1 MTELPY
7 HEQRDRKNEAKLQE
21 LLSALPPFCA
31 DFFRGI
37 EPSTSSMTRLSY
49 AYDICMFF
57 DFLTSRHATGS
68 PSICT
73 EAKPEIRS
81 FGLSAKDFTMEQ
93 FRQISVTDLERYL
106 EYLKYRPDDPEHK
119 KMNKEQGIKRKF
131 FSLKSFFGYYCRS
144 GQLHINPTLS
154 MQVPRVHEKEIVRLD
169 REEMRKLLKE
179 AECGEGLSGRQK
191 QFHKRTGVRDCAIL
205 ALMLGTGIRVS
216 ECVGLNIDDVN
227 LEENGIHIH
236 RKGGKEATVYFSDE
250 VARYLKEYL
259 KERVGDAKAEKKERA
274 LFLSLRRQRLTVR
287 SVEYLVKKYAAVAAP
302 KKRIT
307 PHKLRSSYGSALY
320 AQTNDIYL
328 VADILGHNDVNITR
342 KFYAAIE
349 ENRRKSVRNIDIV

>member
-81 FGLSAKDFTMEQ
+81 FGSSAKDFTIEQ

-106 EYLKYRPDDPEHK
+106 EYLKYRPDDPDHRNT
-119 KMNKEQGIKRKF
+119 NKEQGIKRKF
-131 FSLKSFFGYYCRS
+131 FSLKSFFGYFQRT
-144 GQLHINPTLS
+144 GQITVNPTL
-154 MQVPRVHEKEIVRLD
+154 
-169 REEMRKLLKE
+169 
-179 AECGEGLSGRQK
+179 
-191 QFHKRTGVRDCAIL
+191 
-205 ALMLGTGIRVS
+205 
-216 ECVGLNIDDVN
+216 
-227 LEENGIHIH
+227 
-236 RKGGKEATVYFSDE
+236 
-250 VARYLKEYL
+250 
-259 KERVGDAKAEKKERA
+259 
-274 LFLSLRRQRLTVR
+274 
-287 SVEYLVKKYAAVAAP
+287 
-302 KKRIT
+302 
-307 PHKLRSSYGSALY
+307 
-320 AQTNDIYL
+320 
-328 VADILGHNDVNITR
+328 
-342 KFYAAIE
+342 
-349 ENRRKSVRNIDIV
+349 